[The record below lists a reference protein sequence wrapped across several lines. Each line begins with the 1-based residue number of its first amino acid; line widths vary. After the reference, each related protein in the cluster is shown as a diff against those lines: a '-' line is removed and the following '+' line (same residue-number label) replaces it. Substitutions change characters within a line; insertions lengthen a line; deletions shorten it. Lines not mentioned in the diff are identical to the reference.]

1 MKRKLYACILAAIMT
16 VTMTA
21 CGNASSTSG
30 AADSAEEPAAADTAS
45 ASGSTEASDAA
56 SGQGP
61 AASGETVSFSFC
73 QAQPEYQT
81 AAQNLINAYMEE
93 YPNVTIELITDISNL
108 TTELQAG
115 NIPEIFYT
123 EGYTVMEDY
132 ADYITDLSDQ
142 PWVDSLLDSSL
153 EAVTMDGKVVG
164 FPTTFSG
171 EGICYNKKMFEE
183 HGWEVPTTRTELLAL
198 CEQIQAEGITPFTNQ
213 FADDWL
219 IGQLM
224 SGAAYT
230 HIPDT
235 QQFTDDLYAGT
246 VNLADTEQMQLIF
259 DILDIMLEYGT
270 PDPLSYSWNEA
281 CSSFATGQT
290 AMLFEGDW
298 IWSTIEP
305 IDPEIEVGMFPVPT
319 SDNPDENRL
328 LADVNMVLHVGKGS
342 EQPEAAI
349 EFLNWLA
356 TSDTAKEILLTQYQF
371 IPCFEGWEYEG
382 TNQLAA
388 ATKEY
393 LDSGMTY
400 KWWWNKWPNNY
411 RPTAG
416 QELQKYIEGELT
428 AEETLQAMD
437 LDWDNMTTQ

>member
-1 MKRKLYACILAAIMT
+1 MRRKIVGCLLAAVLIVSMA
-16 VTMTA
+16 A
-21 CGNASSTSG
+21 CASSGGGSDSSSSTSG
-30 AADSAEEPAAADTAS
+30 DTEIAAESNGQETSDNANSE
-45 ASGSTEASDAA
+45 GST
-56 SGQGP
+56 
-61 AASGETVSFSFC
+61 AASGEPVSFSFC

-93 YPNVTIELITDISNL
+93 HPNVTIELITDISNL

-123 EGYTVMEDY
+123 EGYTNMEAY
-132 ADYITDLSDQ
+132 SDYITDLSDQ
-142 PWVDSLLDSSL
+142 PWVDQLLDSTL
-153 EAVTMDGKVVG
+153 EAITLDGKIVG

-183 HGWEVPTTRTELLAL
+183 HGWEVPTTRSELVAL
-198 CEQIQAEGITPFTNQ
+198 CEQIQSEGITPFANQ

-235 QQFTDDLYAGT
+235 QQFTDDLYAGN
-246 VNLADTEQMQLIF
+246 VNFADAEEMQLVF
-259 DILDIMLEYGT
+259 DMIDIMIEYGT
-270 PDPLSYSWNEA
+270 SDPLSYSWNEA
-281 CSSFATGQT
+281 CSAFATGQT

-305 IDPEIEVGMFPVPT
+305 IDPEIEVGMFPVP
-319 SDNPDENRL
+319 SSENAEENKL
-328 LADVNMVLHVGKGS
+328 LADINMVLHVGNGS
-342 EQPEAAI
+342 NHPEAAI
-349 EFLNWLA
+349 EFLNWMA
-356 TSDTAKEILLTQYQF
+356 TSSTAKDILLQQYQF

-382 TNQLAA
+382 SNQLAA
-388 ATKEY
+388 STQEY
-393 LDSGMTY
+393 LDKDMTY
-400 KWWWNKWPNNY
+400 QWWWNKWPNNY

-416 QELQKYIEGELT
+416 QELQKYMEGELT